1 MAWFGNEKISF
12 LVIYIGCAP
21 LILSPLFGYLEASKT
36 TKHSALHM
44 LEGLLPM
51 FITDFFMI
59 YAFVYTNYAW
69 ENPCSV
75 IFIGGIFFV
84 LNVTRLIISS
94 VSKTKYSMLKD
105 FHLSW
110 SMTFCLII
118 ILILRFITCKTIT
131 PILNLK

>member
-110 SMTFCLII
+110 SMTFCLMI